1 MSNAVA
7 SKSAPENSA
16 AAVTSARTDQAMAW
30 FAGRV
35 RWSWPEIA
43 LWVAALAIAF
53 LFPSRALLFNEIAIL
68 ALFALS
74 LDLVLGYAG
83 FVSLGHGA
91 FVGLG
96 AYVAGVLAKAG
107 AGAAPLSDPTF
118 GLVAAALFCAGVGY
132 VTSFLVLRG
141 ADLTRL
147 MVTLGVALIVGELA
161 NRMAWLTGGADGLQG
176 VMPAKILG
184 LFEFDLYGRNA
195 YLYSLS
201 VLFVLFVC
209 ARKIIHSPYGISLR
223 AIKGNVLRAD
233 AIGIPVNRRLNGVYT
248 LGAAYAGVA
257 GALLAQ
263 TTSFVSLDVLEF
275 HRSADVML
283 IVVFGGVGTLYGA
296 IVGAAAFKIMYDLLA
311 AATPQYWQF
320 WLGLV
325 LVVLVLFVRGGILGL
340 LSNVQARLRSGGA
353 K

>member
-1 MSNAVA
+1 MTDAVITA
-7 SKSAPENSA
+7 G
-16 AAVTSARTDQAMAW
+16 RGTDQAMAY
-30 FAGRV
+30 FAGRA
-35 RWSWPEIA
+35 RWRWWEYA
-43 LWVAALAIAF
+43 LWVGALALAF
-53 LFPSRALLFNEIAIL
+53 LFPSRALLFNEVAIL

-83 FVSLGHGA
+83 IVSLGHGA
-91 FVGLG
+91 FFGLG
-96 AYVAGVLAKAG
+96 AYTAGLLAKAG
-107 AGAAPLSDPTF
+107 AGVAPWSDPTL
-118 GLVAAALFCAGVGY
+118 GLLGAALVCTSVGY
-132 VTSFLVLRG
+132 ITSFLVLRG
-141 ADLTRL
+141 SDMTRL
-147 MVTLGVALIVGELA
+147 MVTLGVALIVAELA

-184 LFEFDLYGRNA
+184 LFDFDLYGRNA
-195 YLYSLS
+195 YLYSLT
-201 VLFVLFVC
+201 VHFLLFVV
-209 ARKIIHSPYGISLR
+209 ARKIIHSPYGVSLR
-223 AIKGNVLRAD
+223 AIKGNALRAG
-233 AIGIPVNRRLNGVYT
+233 AIGIPVNRRLNGAYT

-296 IVGAAAFKIMYDLLA
+296 IVGAAAFKLMYDVLA

-325 LVVLVLFVRGGILGL
+325 LVVLVLFVRGGIIGMIETILAKVG
-340 LSNVQARLRSGGA
+340 SRGGA